1 MNLVIKLFFIL
12 LALGGIVLT
21 FYVSW
26 FWRAL
31 IIPMVLIVLIDI
43 ASSFFKKKKA

>member
-1 MNLVIKLFFIL
+1 MLLKIIFIL
-12 LALGGIVLT
+12 AGIAGIVLV

-31 IIPMVLIVLIDI
+31 IIPMIIIMMFDVVR
-43 ASSFFKKKKA
+43 SFFKKKK

>member
-1 MNLVIKLFFIL
+1 MVLKIVFIV
-12 LALGGIVLT
+12 AGIIGIVAV

-31 IIPMVLIVLIDI
+31 IIPMVIVLLADGLV
-43 ASSFFKKKKA
+43 SLWNKLKK

>member
-1 MNLVIKLFFIL
+1 MNLLAKLFFVL
-12 LALGGIVLT
+12 LAVGGVVLV

-31 IIPMVLIVLIDI
+31 IIPMILLLILDVVLSL
-43 ASSFFKKKKA
+43 FKKKS

>member
-1 MNLVIKLFFIL
+1 MFFKLLFL
-12 LALGGIVLT
+12 LAGICGIVAV

-31 IIPMVLIVLIDI
+31 IIPMVVVLLVDGFV
-43 ASSFFKKKKA
+43 SLWNKLKK